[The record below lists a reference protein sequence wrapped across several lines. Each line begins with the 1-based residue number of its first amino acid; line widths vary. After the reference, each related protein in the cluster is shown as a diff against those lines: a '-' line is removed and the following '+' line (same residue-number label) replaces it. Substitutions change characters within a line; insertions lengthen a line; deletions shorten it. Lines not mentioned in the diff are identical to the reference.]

1 MPLAGGLIAE
11 SLRIGAVLDD
21 LGLTVRKISRANV
34 GDVDAGQ
41 PLTWTFLDFEA
52 PDEDALRLAA
62 ALSESLD
69 PTLGWYCDFRTAH
82 ETFVVFGG
90 RIFHYPR
97 GDRTRRSEAEAYA
110 RSVGVPDPQIDWPE

>member
-52 PDEDALRLAA
+52 PDEDAPRLAA
-62 ALSESLD
+62 ALSDSLD
-69 PTLGWYCDFRTAH
+69 PTIGWYCDFRTAD

-90 RIFHYPR
+90 RIFRYPR

>member
-1 MPLAGGLIAE
+1 MALAGGLIAE

-34 GDVDAGQ
+34 GDVNAGQ
-41 PLTWTFLDFEA
+41 PLTWTFIDFEA
-52 PDEDALRLAA
+52 PDEDAPRLAA
-62 ALSESLD
+62 ALSDSLD
-69 PTLGWYCDFRTAH
+69 PTIGWYCDFRTAD

-97 GDRTRRSEAEAYA
+97 GDRARRSEVEAYA
-110 RSVGVPDPQIDWPE
+110 RSAGVPDPQIDWPE

>member
-1 MPLAGGLIAE
+1 
-11 SLRIGAVLDD
+11 
-21 LGLTVRKISRANV
+21 V

-52 PDEDALRLAA
+52 PDEDAPRLAA
-62 ALSESLD
+62 ALSDSLD
-69 PTLGWYCDFRTAH
+69 PILGWYCDFRTTD

-90 RIFHYPR
+90 RMFRYPR